1 MHISHTYAVVLREFS
16 MLWWV
21 HWWHKPDL
29 CTGLYYLAHGLTLLG
44 NLISRHGPACRFW
57 SLFSSWNSRP
67 SLFCWLYTSC
77 SFHRWGVP
85 DVIVLKETNVTKS
98 GHLSTQAQKC
108 LLSGVEILNSECRL
122 DMALSFFIMACFSE
136 LVLKLGLGYVAP
148 AQSVTAQACTS

>member
-1 MHISHTYAVVLREFS
+1 
-16 MLWWV
+16 
-21 HWWHKPDL
+21 
-29 CTGLYYLAHGLTLLG
+29 
-44 NLISRHGPACRFW
+44 
-57 SLFSSWNSRP
+57 
-67 SLFCWLYTSC
+67 
-77 SFHRWGVP
+77 
-85 DVIVLKETNVTKS
+85 VIVLKETNVTKS